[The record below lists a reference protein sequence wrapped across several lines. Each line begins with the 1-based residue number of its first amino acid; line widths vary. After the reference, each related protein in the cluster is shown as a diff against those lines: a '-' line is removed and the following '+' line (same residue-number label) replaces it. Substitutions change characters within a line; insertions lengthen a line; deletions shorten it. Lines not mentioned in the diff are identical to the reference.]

1 MLKAFFIFQVLKALK
16 VPNEVNM
23 KIVTFVNR
31 KGGCGKTTLV
41 CLLALHWA
49 EKGKA
54 VAIRDLDPQGTSAAF
69 VDNIEH
75 PRIFLYEEDADCDFI
90 LVDTLGGIQ
99 NKDLKP
105 LVKISD
111 LVLIPF
117 GLSPTDMRATGQTG
131 RLIDE
136 LGENLKARLIFNKVK
151 TVTTVFRD
159 RISYADLMGIKAL
172 KSYLVDRVSYKHALV
187 HGQVSLNRK
196 TKDELAKLAKEV
208 ERGLK

>member
-1 MLKAFFIFQVLKALK
+1 
-16 VPNEVNM
+16 M

-41 CLLALHWA
+41 CLLALYWG
-49 EKGKA
+49 EKKKT

-69 VDNIEH
+69 VENIEH
-75 PRIFLYEEDADCDFI
+75 PRISLYEEDADCDFI
-90 LVDTLGGIQ
+90 LVDTLGGIRER
-99 NKDLKP
+99 DLRA
-105 LVKISD
+105 LVDLSD

-136 LGENLKARLIFNKVK
+136 FGESPKSRLIFNKVK

-159 RISYADLMGIKAL
+159 RKNYADLMGIKAL
-172 KSYLVDRVSYKHALV
+172 KSYLVDRVAYKHALV
-187 HGQVSLNRK
+187 DGWSSVNR
-196 TKDELAKLAKEV
+196 TAKDELAKLAKEV